1 MDASL
6 KKRKSCKSFNLIGSI
21 QTIIHPLEKQTQK
34 NLTHKMSIIRGFEM
48 IKIETAI
55 HAITLHKTYE
65 KIGVSPKSIVHKH
78 VDVIYT
84 TGLYKK

>member
-55 HAITLHKTYE
+55 HAIALHK
-65 KIGVSPKSIVHKH
+65 KSFHRRM
-78 VDVIYT
+78 
-84 TGLYKK
+84 KKLESAQNL